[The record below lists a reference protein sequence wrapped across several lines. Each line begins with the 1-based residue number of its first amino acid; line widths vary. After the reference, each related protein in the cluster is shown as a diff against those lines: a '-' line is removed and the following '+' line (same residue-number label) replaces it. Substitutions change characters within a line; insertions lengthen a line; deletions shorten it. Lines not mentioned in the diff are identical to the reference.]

1 MRQESGL
8 LLHIVQKKNPE
19 RLLAKLYQRNEERDS
34 KYSSLDDIYSD
45 ICDLSGVRVAL
56 YFPKD
61 RDKVGD
67 IIKENFT
74 LLEVPKIFPKKKE
87 PPNYNKLFSGF
98 LARHYRV
105 QLKDNLLQDTQKR
118 YVNSKTEIQVAS
130 VLMHAWSEVEHDLV
144 YKPLNGTL
152 SEEELAIL
160 DELNGLVLAGEIA
173 LERLQIA
180 GTARIVKEKL
190 FNNQY
195 DLASYL
201 YDKYEDKLKNKR
213 QQLGNVELLFRLM
226 KRCDVNTSSDL
237 APYLTPLTFNE
248 DVRSLCDQ
256 ISDNIIMGNDKRY
269 MIYSELKSS
278 DLSSDIELREA
289 MGEFMVQWIH
299 LEELVSKLTVNQNVR
314 TRSPFSVNNLKRI
327 FPDSELKKVLK
338 LRRYRNLMVHGVEFP
353 PVDQIKYMTNEVERV
368 CKYLENKN
376 KL

>member
-1 MRQESGL
+1 MSGAEYDNKTEYEGIRQKYVPTIEKKGL
-8 LLHIVQKKNPE
+8 AAVSSSFFAAFYSAFGKYDVVHIHAEGPAFFAW
-19 RLLAKLYQRNEERDS
+19 L
-34 KYSSLDDIYSD
+34 
-45 ICDLSGVRVAL
+45 
-56 YFPKD
+56 P
-61 RDKVGD
+61 
-67 IIKENFT
+67 
-74 LLEVPKIFPKKKE
+74 
-87 PPNYNKLFSGF
+87 KLFGKK
-98 LARHYRV
+98 V
-105 QLKDNLLQDTQKR
+105 
-118 YVNSKTEIQVAS
+118 VV
-130 VLMHAWSEVEHDLV
+130 
-144 YKPLNGTL
+144 
-152 SEEELAIL
+152 
-160 DELNGLVLAGEIA
+160 
-173 LERLQIA
+173 
-180 GTARIVKEKL
+180 VKEKL

>member
-1 MRQESGL
+1 MSRT
-8 LLHIVQKKNPE
+8 
-19 RLLAKLYQRNEERDS
+19 R
-34 KYSSLDDIYSD
+34 
-45 ICDLSGVRVAL
+45 VR
-56 YFPKD
+56 
-61 RDKVGD
+61 
-67 IIKENFT
+67 I
-74 LLEVPKIFPKKKE
+74 
-87 PPNYNKLFSGF
+87 
-98 LARHYRV
+98 
-105 QLKDNLLQDTQKR
+105 QLKDNSLQDTQKR

-180 GTARIVKEKL
+180 GTARILEDKL

-213 QQLGNVELLFRLM
+213 QQLGNVELLFKLM
-226 KRCDVNTSSDL
+226 ERCDVNTSSDL
-237 APYLTPLTFNE
+237 TPYLTSVTFNG
-248 DVRSLCDQ
+248 DIRSLCDQ

-269 MIYSELKSS
+269 IIYSELKSS
-278 DLSSDIELREA
+278 
-289 MGEFMVQWIH
+289 EFMVQWIH
-299 LEELVSKLTVNQNVR
+299 LEELVSKLTVNQNIR
-314 TRSPFSVNNLKRI
+314 SRSPFSVNNLKRI
-327 FPDSELKKVLK
+327 FPDSELKKVLD
-338 LRRYRNLMVHGVEFP
+338 LRRYRNLMVHGIEIP
-353 PVDQIKYMTNEVERV
+353 STDQIKYMTNEVERV

>member
-1 MRQESGL
+1 MKNV
-8 LLHIVQKKNPE
+8 IV
-19 RLLAKLYQRNEERDS
+19 
-34 KYSSLDDIYSD
+34 
-45 ICDLSGVRVAL
+45 
-56 YFPKD
+56 
-61 RDKVGD
+61 
-67 IIKENFT
+67 
-74 LLEVPKIFPKKKE
+74 
-87 PPNYNKLFSGF
+87 
-98 LARHYRV
+98 
-105 QLKDNLLQDTQKR
+105 
-118 YVNSKTEIQVAS
+118 
-130 VLMHAWSEVEHDLV
+130 
-144 YKPLNGTL
+144 
-152 SEEELAIL
+152 
-160 DELNGLVLAGEIA
+160 
-173 LERLQIA
+173 
-180 GTARIVKEKL
+180 
-190 FNNQY
+190 NNQY

-269 MIYSELKSS
+269 MIYSKLKSS

>member
-1 MRQESGL
+1 MSRT
-8 LLHIVQKKNPE
+8 
-19 RLLAKLYQRNEERDS
+19 R
-34 KYSSLDDIYSD
+34 
-45 ICDLSGVRVAL
+45 VR
-56 YFPKD
+56 
-61 RDKVGD
+61 
-67 IIKENFT
+67 I
-74 LLEVPKIFPKKKE
+74 
-87 PPNYNKLFSGF
+87 
-98 LARHYRV
+98 
-105 QLKDNLLQDTQKR
+105 QLKDNSLQDTQKR

-180 GTARIVKEKL
+180 GTARILKEKL

-213 QQLGNVELLFRLM
+213 QQLGNVELLFKLM
-226 KRCDVNTSSDL
+226 ERCDVNTSSDL
-237 APYLTPLTFNE
+237 TPYLTSVTFNG
-248 DVRSLCDQ
+248 DIRSLCDQ

-269 MIYSELKSS
+269 IIYSELKSS
-278 DLSSDIELREA
+278 DFSSDTELREVI
-289 MGEFMVQWIH
+289 GEFMVQWIH
-299 LEELVSKLTVNQNVR
+299 LEELVSKLTVNQNIR
-314 TRSPFSVNNLKRI
+314 SRSPFSVNNLKRI
-327 FPDSELKKVLK
+327 FPDSELKKVLD
-338 LRRYRNLMVHGVEFP
+338 LRRYRNLMVHGIEIP
-353 PVDQIKYMTNEVERV
+353 STDQIKYMTNEVERV

>member
-1 MRQESGL
+1 M
-8 LLHIVQKKNPE
+8 
-19 RLLAKLYQRNEERDS
+19 
-34 KYSSLDDIYSD
+34 
-45 ICDLSGVRVAL
+45 
-56 YFPKD
+56 
-61 RDKVGD
+61 
-67 IIKENFT
+67 
-74 LLEVPKIFPKKKE
+74 
-87 PPNYNKLFSGF
+87 
-98 LARHYRV
+98 
-105 QLKDNLLQDTQKR
+105 QDTQKR

-180 GTARIVKEKL
+180 GTARILEDKL

-213 QQLGNVELLFRLM
+213 QQLGNVELLFKLM
-226 KRCDVNTSSDL
+226 ERCDVNTSSDL
-237 APYLTPLTFNE
+237 TPYLTSVTFNG
-248 DVRSLCDQ
+248 DIRSLCDQ

-269 MIYSELKSS
+269 IIYSELKSS
-278 DLSSDIELREA
+278 DFSSDTELREA
-289 MGEFMVQWIH
+289 IGEFMVQWIH
-299 LEELVSKLTVNQNVR
+299 LEELVSKLTVNQNIR
-314 TRSPFSVNNLKRI
+314 SRSPFSVNNLKRI
-327 FPDSELKKVLK
+327 FPDSELKKVLD
-338 LRRYRNLMVHGVEFP
+338 LRRYRNLMVHGIEIP
-353 PVDQIKYMTNEVERV
+353 STDQIKYMTNEVERV

>member
-1 MRQESGL
+1 MSRT
-8 LLHIVQKKNPE
+8 
-19 RLLAKLYQRNEERDS
+19 R
-34 KYSSLDDIYSD
+34 
-45 ICDLSGVRVAL
+45 VR
-56 YFPKD
+56 
-61 RDKVGD
+61 
-67 IIKENFT
+67 I
-74 LLEVPKIFPKKKE
+74 
-87 PPNYNKLFSGF
+87 
-98 LARHYRV
+98 
-105 QLKDNLLQDTQKR
+105 QLKDNSLQDTQKR

-180 GTARIVKEKL
+180 GTARILEDKL

-213 QQLGNVELLFRLM
+213 QQLGNVELLFKLM
-226 KRCDVNTSSDL
+226 ERCDVNTSSDL
-237 APYLTPLTFNE
+237 TPYLTSVTFNG
-248 DVRSLCDQ
+248 DIRSLCDQ

-269 MIYSELKSS
+269 IIYSELKSS
-278 DLSSDIELREA
+278 DLSSDTELREVI
-289 MGEFMVQWIH
+289 GEFMVQWIH
-299 LEELVSKLTVNQNVR
+299 LEELVSKLTVNQNIR
-314 TRSPFSVNNLKRI
+314 SRSPFSVNNLKRI
-327 FPDSELKKVLK
+327 FPDSELKKVLD
-338 LRRYRNLMVHGVEFP
+338 LRRYRNLMVHGIEIP
-353 PVDQIKYMTNEVERV
+353 STDQIKYMTNEVERV

>member
-1 MRQESGL
+1 MSRT
-8 LLHIVQKKNPE
+8 
-19 RLLAKLYQRNEERDS
+19 R
-34 KYSSLDDIYSD
+34 
-45 ICDLSGVRVAL
+45 VR
-56 YFPKD
+56 
-61 RDKVGD
+61 
-67 IIKENFT
+67 I
-74 LLEVPKIFPKKKE
+74 
-87 PPNYNKLFSGF
+87 
-98 LARHYRV
+98 
-105 QLKDNLLQDTQKR
+105 QLKDNSLQDTQKR

-180 GTARIVKEKL
+180 GTARILKEKL

-213 QQLGNVELLFRLM
+213 QQLGNVELLFKLM
-226 KRCDVNTSSDL
+226 ERCDVNTSSDL
-237 APYLTPLTFNE
+237 TPYLTSVTFNG
-248 DVRSLCDQ
+248 DIRSLCDQ

-269 MIYSELKSS
+269 IIYSELKSS
-278 DLSSDIELREA
+278 DFSSDTELREA
-289 MGEFMVQWIH
+289 IGEFMVQWIH
-299 LEELVSKLTVNQNVR
+299 LEELVSKLTVNQNIR
-314 TRSPFSVNNLKRI
+314 SRSPFSVNNLKRI
-327 FPDSELKKVLK
+327 FPDSELKKVLD
-338 LRRYRNLMVHGVEFP
+338 LRRYRNLMVHGIEIP
-353 PVDQIKYMTNEVERV
+353 STDQIKYMTNEVERV

>member
-1 MRQESGL
+1 MSRT
-8 LLHIVQKKNPE
+8 
-19 RLLAKLYQRNEERDS
+19 R
-34 KYSSLDDIYSD
+34 
-45 ICDLSGVRVAL
+45 VR
-56 YFPKD
+56 
-61 RDKVGD
+61 
-67 IIKENFT
+67 I
-74 LLEVPKIFPKKKE
+74 
-87 PPNYNKLFSGF
+87 
-98 LARHYRV
+98 
-105 QLKDNLLQDTQKR
+105 QLKDNSLQDTQKR

-180 GTARIVKEKL
+180 GTARILEDKL

-213 QQLGNVELLFRLM
+213 QQLGNVELLFKLM
-226 KRCDVNTSSDL
+226 ERCDVNTSSDL
-237 APYLTPLTFNE
+237 TPYLTSVTFNG
-248 DVRSLCDQ
+248 DIRSLCDQ

-269 MIYSELKSS
+269 IIYSELTSS
-278 DLSSDIELREA
+278 DFSSDTELREA
-289 MGEFMVQWIH
+289 IGEFMVQWIH
-299 LEELVSKLTVNQNVR
+299 LEELVSKLTVNQNIR
-314 TRSPFSVNNLKRI
+314 SRSPFSVNNLKRI
-327 FPDSELKKVLK
+327 FPDSELKKVLD
-338 LRRYRNLMVHGVEFP
+338 LRRYRNLMVHGIEIP
-353 PVDQIKYMTNEVERV
+353 STDQIKYMTNEVERV